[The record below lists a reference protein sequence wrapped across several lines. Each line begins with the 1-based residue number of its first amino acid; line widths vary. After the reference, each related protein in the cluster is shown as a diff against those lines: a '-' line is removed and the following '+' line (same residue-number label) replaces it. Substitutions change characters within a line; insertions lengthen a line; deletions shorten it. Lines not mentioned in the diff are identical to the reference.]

1 MSILKLRHMLP
12 VAAAVLLLAGC
23 SSTRDTTAD
32 WHDIRNYPQLEP
44 VEVKEGIASYYHNKF
59 HGRLTANGERYNK
72 RELTAAHREYPF
84 GTYVRVT
91 SLDSGNSVIVRIND
105 RGPHIRNRII
115 DLSRAAAE
123 EIGMIH
129 DGLVPVRVEVL
140 AWGGS

>member
-1 MSILKLRHMLP
+1 MSILKLGHMLP
-12 VAAAVLLLAGC
+12 VTVAVLLLAGC
-23 SSTRDTTAD
+23 SSTRDTASD
-32 WHDIRNYPQLEP
+32 WHDIRNYPQLDA
-44 VEVKEGIASYYHNKF
+44 VEVDEGIASYYHNKF

-72 RELTAAHREYPF
+72 RELTAAHKEYPF

-91 SLDSGNSVIVRIND
+91 SLSSGNSVIVRIND

-123 EIGMIH
+123 ELDMIH

>member
-1 MSILKLRHMLP
+1 MRFLRCRHILP
-12 VAAAVLLLAGC
+12 VLLAVFLVSGC
-23 SSTRDTTAD
+23 SSTRESAG
-32 WHDIRNYPQLEP
+32 WHDIRNYPQLES
-44 VEVKEGIASYYHNKF
+44 VETVDGIASYYHNKF
-59 HGRLTANGERYNK
+59 HGRLTANGERYDK

-91 SLDSGNSVIVRIND
+91 SLANGNSVIVRIND

-123 EIGMIH
+123 ELDMIH
-129 DGLVPVRVEVL
+129 DGLAHVRVEVL